1 MAGKSITN
9 RNVVFQMSTEK
20 GFLYTLRI
28 AENIAINIDYSLL
41 KRAVDIF
48 TVIHS
53 LRKGEGNDS
62 DEC

>member
-1 MAGKSITN
+1 
-9 RNVVFQMSTEK
+9 MSTEK